1 MGSVNNMK
9 SGSVRLDEIDM
20 TILEMLLKDS
30 RTPLSHISKEVGISS
45 PAIRERIN
53 KLRQEGI
60 IKGFS
65 TIIDYKKLGL
75 GLTAFIG
82 LIMDD
87 SRCCQDDVFTELEGI
102 PSVLEAHFTN
112 GEEDILVKIVTEN
125 TGTLVELLG
134 QMNAIDGV
142 NRTKTMI
149 SLKTPIERSLR

>member
-1 MGSVNNMK
+1 MK

>member
-1 MGSVNNMK
+1 MVNNMK
-9 SGSVRLDEIDM
+9 FGSVRLDEIDR
-20 TILEMLLKDS
+20 TILEMLLLDS
-30 RTPLSHISKEVGISS
+30 RTPLAHISREVGISS

-53 KLRQEGI
+53 KLKHEGI

-82 LIMDD
+82 LSMDD
-87 SRCCQDDVFTELEGI
+87 SRCCQEDVFSELENM
-102 PSVLEAHFTN
+102 PRVLEAHFTN

-125 TGTLVELLG
+125 TETLVELLG

-149 SLKTPIERSLR
+149 SLKTPIERGLR

>member
-1 MGSVNNMK
+1 MK
-9 SGSVRLDEIDM
+9 FGSVRLDEIDR
-20 TILEMLLKDS
+20 TILEMLLLDS
-30 RTPLSHISKEVGISS
+30 RTPLAHISREVGISS

-53 KLRQEGI
+53 KLKHEGI

-82 LIMDD
+82 LSMDD
-87 SRCCQDDVFTELEGI
+87 SRCCQEDVFSELENM
-102 PSVLEAHFTN
+102 PRVLEAHFTN

-125 TGTLVELLG
+125 TETLVELLG

-149 SLKTPIERSLR
+149 SLKTPIERGLR